1 MERLLH
7 SARHLNV
14 GDGERWTSIV
24 GGSVLLFYG
33 MQRRSLAGLGLAL
46 LGGSLVY
53 RGATGR
59 CGLYSLLGVNT
70 AQADHRG
77 SDYRVFT
84 DEKAITKAKA
94 RQTSS
99 ADGRSSSGKPVL
111 H

>member
-1 MERLLH
+1 MERLLQ

-24 GGSVLLFYG
+24 GGSALLFYG

-77 SDYRVFT
+77 SDPRVLT
-84 DEKAITKAKA
+84 DQKARTKTET

-99 ADGRSSSGKPVL
+99 TDGRSSPGKPVL